1 MDLLNSTSFRLMEAG
16 LRAANIR
23 QNVISNNIANEET
36 PYFKRSDV
44 SFENLLQQEMNDGA
58 MPRLRGKVTDPRHFV
73 IGPANS
79 IPELGRHHGPRSTAM
94 NNNRNNVDVDSEMA
108 NLAANQIQYNSYIQQ
123 INEQIKMMRVA
134 VEGR

>member
-44 SFENLLQQEMNDGA
+44 SFENLLQQEMNGGA

-79 IPELGRHHGPRSTAM
+79 IPEPVVTTDRSTAM

>member
-1 MDLLNSTSFRLMEAG
+1 MDLLNSTSFQRMEAG
-16 LRAANIR
+16 LQAANIR

-36 PYFKRSDV
+36 PYFKRSEV
-44 SFENLLQQEMNDGA
+44 SFESLLQQEMNGS
-58 MPRLRGKVTDPRHFV
+58 MPQLRGKITDPRHFA
-73 IGPANS
+73 IGPTSS
-79 IPELGRHHGPRSTAM
+79 IPEPVVTMDQSTSM
-94 NNNRNNVDVDSEMA
+94 NNNLNNVDVDSEMA

>member
-1 MDLLNSTSFRLMEAG
+1 MDLLNSSSFRLMEAG

-44 SFENLLQQEMNDGA
+44 SFESLLQQEMNEA

-73 IGPANS
+73 IGPTRS
-79 IPELGRHHGPRSTAM
+79 IPEPVVTMDQSTAM
-94 NNNRNNVDVDSEMA
+94 NNNKNNVDVDSEMA
-108 NLAANQIQYNSYIQQ
+108 NLAANQLQYNSYIQQ

>member
-1 MDLLNSTSFRLMEAG
+1 
-16 LRAANIR
+16 
-23 QNVISNNIANEET
+23 
-36 PYFKRSDV
+36 
-44 SFENLLQQEMNDGA
+44 
-58 MPRLRGKVTDPRHFV
+58 
-73 IGPANS
+73 
-79 IPELGRHHGPRSTAM
+79 M

>member
-73 IGPANS
+73 IGPLPIRFRS
-79 IPELGRHHGPRSTAM
+79 RSSPRAKLH
-94 NNNRNNVDVDSEMA
+94 RD
-108 NLAANQIQYNSYIQQ
+108 
-123 INEQIKMMRVA
+123 EQ
-134 VEGR
+134 